1 MLLRRNTWVQLNFDI
16 LKILFFMSWQ
26 NPFDL
31 GKNCIHH
38 DQWGSEQTRCKFYHN
53 KQPFRI
59 LSYLNRRQLKSS
71 RYSFVMRR
79 DTHSKS
85 SSIHLLSPKHC
96 QIISLSSDQGNA
108 YVTMRYIDEK
118 AFRLQTKHILKKLT
132 AVTKR
137 LRDLKEGATPYMKL
151 TYYEGLTH
159 SVFFFFLIWEQIF
172 KEMGPSH
179 LSSEILS
186 VLYFPTNII

>member
-1 MLLRRNTWVQLNFDI
+1 
-16 LKILFFMSWQ
+16 MSWQ

-159 SVFFFFLIWEQIF
+159 SVFFFWYGSKFSKRWVRPIYRVKFWVYFTFRRILF
-172 KEMGPSH
+172 KFWK
-179 LSSEILS
+179 LWKKK
-186 VLYFPTNII
+186 F